1 MANEEF
7 YHRSFLPD
15 GPFTSPCNRG
25 CHGPMPPAG
34 FDSMRNPV
42 TLPRRESLDT
52 NNPFQRLPQQPK
64 LPAPGPYNV
73 SQRRWQVQRLAGN
86 SLSQIHVVERV
97 NQRFKNY
104 ATSFE
109 LQFSQLCGARPA
121 LMPVVDD
128 QLEVIGHYGWV
139 NGRTLIGPQGAAS
152 PNLPYNLANDIPVFV
167 IPFASNPPAGWTHI
181 SASESKHLVLTGVD
195 GELIGEFQS
204 SVIGIESVDFWL
216 PDAATLAKG
225 LAALGIGIGAKLIR
239 SLVRR
244 RAQKAQRQL
253 LTGPTRELAEKSLAR
268 KSADIIE
275 SAGEYIQKTGMP
287 PGHFKAFQQAAK
299 DTKSIAIVRNTNPAG
314 IPLIERG
321 CPGKPM
327 ELSFINTDARTGVV
341 TARSPQHIE
350 RARQEGY
357 LVVDADG
364 VARGN
369 GLEHRITDRFWQ
381 VEPGQVID
389 RNLRKPV
396 IGDYDLMGVAPLES
410 KGRNL
415 ALVHSDKRPIKDVR
429 GPDVDRFMKAVNPKL
444 DMPRV
449 LHGAQDQYASFRGGA
464 TAFFPDGRVRYMETA
479 EQVADFYKSIG
490 RATREQSY
498 N

>member
-1 MANEEF
+1 M
-7 YHRSFLPD
+7 
-15 GPFTSPCNRG
+15 
-25 CHGPMPPAG
+25 
-34 FDSMRNPV
+34 
-42 TLPRRESLDT
+42 T
-52 NNPFQRLPQQPK
+52 NWK
-64 LPAPGPYNV
+64 
-73 SQRRWQVQRLAGN
+73 S
-86 SLSQIHVVERV
+86 S
-97 NQRFKNY
+97 
-104 ATSFE
+104 
-109 LQFSQLCGARPA
+109 
-121 LMPVVDD
+121 
-128 QLEVIGHYGWV
+128 
-139 NGRTLIGPQGAAS
+139 
-152 PNLPYNLANDIPVFV
+152 ANDIPVFV
-167 IPFASNPPAGWTHI
+167 IPFASNPPAGWTNI
-181 SASESKHLVLTGVD
+181 AASESKHLVLTGVD

-244 RAQKAQRQL
+244 RARQAQRQL

-268 KSADIIE
+268 
-275 SAGEYIQKTGMP
+275 
-287 PGHFKAFQQAAK
+287 
-299 DTKSIAIVRNTNPAG
+299 
-314 IPLIERG
+314 
-321 CPGKPM
+321 
-327 ELSFINTDARTGVV
+327 
-341 TARSPQHIE
+341 
-350 RARQEGY
+350 QEGY

-364 VARGN
+364 VARGK
-369 GLEHRITDRFWQ
+369 GIEHRITDRFWE
-381 VEPGQVID
+381 VEPGQVLD
-389 RNLRKPV
+389 AKLRKPV